1 MKRYIQA
8 TRLFFGSRPEK
19 GLLVF
24 LAIDAGFAA
33 LILISGLLGSGSGR
47 DFFSGML
54 QGMSVAVG
62 LSGVTYLGALYNFN
76 SPETP
81 GYKYF
86 SVIPDGGRQFR
97 RAVVV
102 ANVLSIVIGVVMT
115 AILWAVCAVAGA
127 DASGVG
133 LGVLL
138 LPFAT
143 GMMNFTGF
151 IQRKA
156 AKLAMLMSILMTGGF
171 AGGFFAGMAEES
183 EGSSLLELLSGNRL
197 VIVLTVVSVL
207 VFAGGLVFALVMAG
221 RKRGTE

>member
-19 GLLVF
+19 CLLVF
-24 LAIDAGFAA
+24 LVIDVGFAA
-33 LILISGLLGSGSGR
+33 LILFSGLLGFDSGK

-62 LSGVTYLGALYNFN
+62 MSGVTYLGALYNLT

-86 SVIPDGGRQFR
+86 SVIPDGVRQFR

-102 ANVLSIVIGVVMT
+102 ANVLSIVTGIVMT

-127 DASGVG
+127 DIIGLG

-156 AKLAMLMSILMTGGF
+156 AKLAVFMSILMIGGF
-171 AGGFFAGMAEES
+171 VGGFFTGMSEES
-183 EGSSLLELLSGNRL
+183 EGSSLPELISGNSL
-197 VIVLTVVSVL
+197 VIGLTVVSVL

-221 RKRGTE
+221 RKRGAE